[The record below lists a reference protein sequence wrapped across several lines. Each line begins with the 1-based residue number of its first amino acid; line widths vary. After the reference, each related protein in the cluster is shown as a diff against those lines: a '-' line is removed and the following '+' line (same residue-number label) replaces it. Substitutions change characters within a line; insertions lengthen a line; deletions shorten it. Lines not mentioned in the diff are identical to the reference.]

1 MMGKPEVVEIKK
13 LLEPFLSIFNSK
25 IIFTKKDEVYTITNP
40 SQFVKLINELGQ
52 KGITIQRFKGLGEM
66 NAEQLWE
73 TTLNPENR
81 TLLRITIE
89 DAAQAD
95 ETFAMLMGNIVEPRR
110 DFIVDNALKVANL
123 DI

>member
-1 MMGKPEVVEIKK
+1 MMGKPEVIEIKK
-13 LLEPFLSIFNSK
+13 LLEPVLSIFNSK